1 MKAKPG
7 DLGKTDPAFVVPPP
21 KKIFLH
27 VCCGPCA
34 AFPLEWLIE
43 QSPEI
48 QVFLWYYNPNIHPKS
63 EYLRRRDSLAYLA
76 LASGRDVEFAP
87 YEPEDFI
94 KSIGDQTSAPDRCAR
109 CYALRLNRAAQEA
122 SLRGFP
128 ALATTLAFSRRQ
140 KHELIVQEGQRA
152 AEKYGLNFYY
162 QDWRPGWQRGHELA
176 RTLGLYRQ
184 NYCGCLYSEFER

>member
-1 MKAKPG
+1 MKLKPG
-7 DLGKTDPAFVVPPP
+7 PSEKIGTTVMTPPP
-21 KKIFLH
+21 EKLFLH

-34 AFPLEWLIE
+34 GFPLEWLAE
-43 QSPEI
+43 QNSAV

-76 LASGRDVEFAP
+76 LRLGHEIEFAS
-87 YEPEDFI
+87 YEPEVFLENL
-94 KSIGDQTSAPDRCAR
+94 GAETSAPGRCRR
-109 CYALRLNRAAQEA
+109 CYALRLTRAAKEA
-122 SLRGFP
+122 ALRGFP

-140 KHELIVQEGQRA
+140 KHELIVEEGQRA
-152 AEKYGLNFYY
+152 AALEGLSFYY
-162 QDWRPGWQRGHELA
+162 QDWRPGWSRGHELA